1 MQIKY
6 PVEANNNALLFL
18 SCIMHLIHFNLMSS
32 YSSLNLLNAYGLCHM
47 QFNIACGSIQL
58 GLFYQ
63 LVYFNAPFNMSC
75 IIPCLMHLCH
85 VLIVRL
91 SLRCLF
97 ASYRL
102 DDDVETDEAYDHTSE
117 ELAQY
122 QATELAG
129 KYSLT

>member
-1 MQIKY
+1 
-6 PVEANNNALLFL
+6 
-18 SCIMHLIHFNLMSS
+18 
-32 YSSLNLLNAYGLCHM
+32 
-47 QFNIACGSIQL
+47 
-58 GLFYQ
+58 
-63 LVYFNAPFNMSC
+63 
-75 IIPCLMHLCH
+75 MHLCH

-91 SLRCLF
+91 SLRCVF

-102 DDDVETDEAYDHTSE
+102 DDDVETDEAYDHTE